1 MGNLVIS
8 LFGAF
13 LSGVFSV
20 CTSCASKLLKWTTL
34 VEYYTDVIKI
44 RMLSDSFNKKTGPF
58 GTTVGTYKIFC
69 NLEMLLDCV
78 DAVCQI

>member
-1 MGNLVIS
+1 MICPKTNVGNLVIS

-34 VEYYTDVIKI
+34 VEYYTDVMKI
-44 RMLSDSFNKKTGPF
+44 RVLSDSFNKKQ
-58 GTTVGTYKIFC
+58 VH
-69 NLEMLLDCV
+69 LELL
-78 DAVCQI
+78 